1 MTSSSTS
8 TQTNA
13 AANELAA
20 LLGNRA
26 TTALIQR
33 EYHSHDESH
42 HEPRLPD
49 IVCFPRSTA
58 ETSEILKISARYGV
72 PVVPF
77 GAGTSLEGQVVP
89 VSGGIVLDMRRMNRI
104 LRVSAADMD
113 ADVEAGVTRKQL
125 CEGLSNSGLTFF
137 IDPGADATIGGM
149 VSTRASGTTAVRYGT
164 MRENVLGLTAV
175 LADGR
180 IIKTG
185 TRARKSAAGYDLT
198 HLLVGSEGTLAV
210 ITEVTLRLHALPEA
224 VAAAACAFPSVADA
238 VNTAIEAIQLNLSMA
253 RMEFADDSQ
262 VRAINRY
269 ARTDLAESPMLFFEF
284 HALDEEGVSRQAEL
298 LRQIADEHGGKGFR
312 WSRSPSER
320 AVLWEARHNAY
331 YASLALRP
339 GGKGWTTDVCV
350 PISRLAECITS
361 AKRQAES
368 LPFPT
373 TMVGHVGEGNFH
385 VLCILNPDDAHEL
398 EAAAEFSEKLVAQAH
413 SVGGTCTGEHGVGVG
428 KMRYM
433 EAEHGEALRVM
444 CAIKAALDPDNR
456 LNPGKML
463 PQQRP

>member
-1 MTSSSTS
+1 MTSSNASF
-8 TQTNA
+8 QTEA
-13 AANELAA
+13 AASQLAA
-20 LLGNRA
+20 LLGSRA
-26 TTALIQR
+26 TTALIHR
-33 EYHSHDESH
+33 EHHSHGESY
-42 HEPRLPD
+42 HEARLPD
-49 IVCFPRSTA
+49 IVCYPRSTQ

-77 GAGTSLEGQVVP
+77 GAGTSMEGQVVP
-89 VSGGIVLDMRRMNRI
+89 LSGGIVLDMREMNRI
-104 LRVSAADMD
+104 LRVSTADMD

-125 CEGLSNSGLTFF
+125 CEAIKNTGLTFF

-149 VSTRASGTTAVRYGT
+149 ASTRASGTTAVRYGT

-224 VAAAACAFPSVADA
+224 VAASVCAFPSVEDA
-238 VNTAIEAIQLNLSMA
+238 VNTAIEAIQLNLNMA
-253 RMEFADDSQ
+253 RMEFVDDSQ

-269 ARTDLAESPMLFFEF
+269 SRTDLAEAPMLFFEF
-284 HALDEEGVSRQAEL
+284 HGMDEEAVTRQAGM
-298 LRQIADEHGGKGFR
+298 LRQIADEHGGTDFR
-312 WSRSPSER
+312 WSRSTTER
-320 AVLWEARHNAY
+320 EVLWEARHNAY

-339 GGKGWTTDVCV
+339 GGKGLTTDICV
-350 PISRLAECITS
+350 PISTLAACITW
-361 AKRQAES
+361 AKREGES

-373 TMVGHVGEGNFH
+373 TIVGHVGEGNFH
-385 VLCILNPDDAHEL
+385 VLCILNSDDRGEM
-398 EAAAEFSEKLVAQAH
+398 EAAAAFSERLVALAL
-413 SVGGTCTGEHGVGVG
+413 SVGGTCTGEHGVGIG
-428 KMRYM
+428 KVRYM
-433 EAEHGEALRVM
+433 QAEHGEALEVM
-444 CAIKAALDPDNR
+444 SAIKAALDPDNR

-463 PQQRP
+463 PR